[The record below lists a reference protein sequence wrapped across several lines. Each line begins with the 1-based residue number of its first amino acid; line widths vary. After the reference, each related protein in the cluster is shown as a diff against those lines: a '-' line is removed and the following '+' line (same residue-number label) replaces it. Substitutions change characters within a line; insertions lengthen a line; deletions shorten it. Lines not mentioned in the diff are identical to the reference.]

1 MNKFKTSLILMFL
14 CSFSYSQVGVG
25 TTDPKAALD
34 VTSTDSG
41 FIMPRIA
48 NHSALTVT
56 IEQKGMQVFDLA
68 TNSIWIWNGTLWE
81 ENAVVGSDGDTSST
95 NEIQTASTVDIT
107 DTANN
112 FTSTNVEGALS
123 ELATSV
129 STASFF
135 VDVSGRDTRS
145 FTNSFTTYLHPDV
158 NSDPT
163 NAYNRTTGVITIP
176 SDGLYQITGTMRTAD
191 RSPVGVQYGVGVHTS
206 NIDGFWFLWH
216 AVQNTTNNND
226 RTTYPYIRVGRFNAG
241 DQLRMFVYVD
251 GGPLNMLRGGFQVL
265 KISN

>member
-1 MNKFKTSLILMFL
+1 MNKFTISLLFIVL

-25 TTDPKAALD
+25 TADPKAALD
-34 VTSTDSG
+34 VTSTNSG

-48 NHSALTVT
+48 DHTTLTVT
-56 IEQKGMQVFDLA
+56 VDQQGMQVFDLA
-68 TNSIWIWNGTLWE
+68 TNSIWIWNGTVWR
-81 ENAVVGSDGDTSST
+81 ENDVIGTDGDTSST
-95 NEIQTASTVDIT
+95 NEIQTASTVNIT
-107 DTANN
+107 DATNN

-129 STASFF
+129 NTAQFF
-135 VDVSGRDTRS
+135 VDVSGRDTRP
-145 FTNSFTTYLHPDV
+145 FANAFTTYLHPDV

-176 SDGLYQITGTMRTAD
+176 SDGLYQITGTMRVAD

-216 AVQNTTNNND
+216 AVQNTTNVND

-265 KISN
+265 KLSN